1 MENKYL
7 AAKVNTTQGDYRV
20 IVGKSI
26 LSQLGKELNIA
37 NLNNKKCFLIS
48 DKSMF
53 PKLTKTVHESLES
66 EGFVTNSLSME
77 FSEELKTHKTVSNI
91 YNWLADMKAERQ
103 DFIISMGGGVAGDII
118 GFAASTYLR
127 GIPFVQIPTTLASMT
142 DAAIGGKV
150 AYNLP
155 EGKNLVGSFYQ
166 PKLVFEDLD
175 FLDTLPKR
183 EKTSGWAEAIKHSLI
198 QDYELYKEFDENHET
213 IFNLDNEYS
222 AEILKR
228 SVAIKAKI
236 VSNDEFERG
245 EERIKLNYGH
255 TVGHAIEKI
264 SNFSQYLHGE
274 AVSIGM
280 MVAANISMRM
290 GFITKNEVH
299 NQENILKKY
308 NLPVQLENIDVNSIL
323 EAIKMDKK
331 NANGKVKWV
340 LLESIGKAIISQDVK
355 EKMVIESINDI
366 LN

>member
-7 AAKVNTTQGDYRV
+7 EATINTSQGDYRV

-26 LSQLGKELNIA
+26 LGELGKELYKA
-37 NLNNKKCFLIS
+37 NLNNKKCFLIA

-53 PKLTKTVHESLES
+53 PKQTKNLHESLES
-66 EGFVTNSLSME
+66 QGFITNSLSME
-77 FSEELKTHKTVSNI
+77 FSEEIKTHATVSKI
-91 YNWLADMKAERQ
+91 YNWLADMKAERK

-127 GIPFVQIPTTLASMT
+127 GIPFIQIPTTLASMT

-175 FLDTLPKR
+175 FLHSLPER

-198 QDYELYKEFDENHET
+198 QNIDLFKEFEENHER
-213 IFNLDNEYS
+213 IYKLDNDYS
-222 AEILKR
+222 AEILKK

-236 VSNDEFERG
+236 VSEDEFERG
-245 EERIKLNYGH
+245 DERIKLNYGH

-264 SNFSQYLHGE
+264 SNYNQYLHGE

-280 MVAANISMRM
+280 MAAANISMRK
-290 GFITKNEVH
+290 GFITKEIVDR
-299 NQENILKKY
+299 QEKILNKY
-308 NLPVQLENIDVNSIL
+308 NLPVKIKNIEIKKIL
-323 EAIKMDKK
+323 DAIKMDKK
-331 NANGKVKWV
+331 NSNGKVKWV
-340 LLESIGKAIISQDVK
+340 LLDSIGNAIISQEID
-355 EKMVIESINDI
+355 EKIVIESLKEVII
-366 LN
+366 